1 MDGVGGGFVGTE
13 FQLRFDV
20 QGSDDIRP
28 SIQCRSFGVLERNLV
43 RSPVHSN
50 RQDHQVFGER
60 GLVAG
65 NWDCD
70 FLRYLY
76 CMGFCDSPLPE
87 YDLH

>member
-20 QGSDDIRP
+20 QGSDDIQP
-28 SIQCRSFGVLERNLV
+28 SI
-43 RSPVHSN
+43 
-50 RQDHQVFGER
+50 GER

-65 NWDCD
+65 NWDRD

-76 CMGFCDSPLPE
+76 CIGFCDSPLPE